1 MTRKP
6 LPKAITQPI
15 ANLREIAADFVADEQ
30 GRVPRQNLSPA
41 AARFDAVEPEP
52 APVISP
58 KPAAAVSS
66 KAVGEDFHSAASG
79 LPHPLAVRRRALAQK
94 IVARHKNYAALGG
107 LVPLPVVNIAGVTAI
122 NMRMVKA
129 LSDLYGVPFQRD
141 RTRSL
146 IIGLMGGT
154 VPTGLGFATAST
166 LMYAIPASALLGLG
180 VSAVTAAALTRG
192 IGLVFIESFESG
204 AEAKYA

>member
-30 GRVPRQNLSPA
+30 GRVPRQNLSQTGA
-41 AARFDAVEPEP
+41 AFDPVEPEP
-52 APVISP
+52 ALSP

-66 KAVGEDFHSAASG
+66 KAVGENFHSAASS

-146 IIGLMGGT
+146 IVGLMGGT